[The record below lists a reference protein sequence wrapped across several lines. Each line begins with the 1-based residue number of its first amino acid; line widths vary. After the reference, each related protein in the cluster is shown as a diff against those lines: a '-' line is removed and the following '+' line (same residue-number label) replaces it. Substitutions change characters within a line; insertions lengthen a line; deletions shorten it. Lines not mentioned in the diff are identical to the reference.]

1 MNNRYSV
8 RSDRGSGDGR
18 FDMRLFPLRRAL
30 PGILTERK
38 ASKDIR
44 DILRT
49 PLLFAKKVIV
59 HVEKYAEAVR

>member
-1 MNNRYSV
+1 MQLS
-8 RSDRGSGDGR
+8 
-18 FDMRLFPLRRAL
+18 PLRRVL
-30 PGILTERK
+30 PGILTELK

>member
-1 MNNRYSV
+1 MQ
-8 RSDRGSGDGR
+8 
-18 FDMRLFPLRRAL
+18 LFPLCRAL
-30 PGILTERK
+30 PGILIELK

-49 PLLFAKKVIV
+49 PKIFAKKVIV

>member
-1 MNNRYSV
+1 MPGLAAILNNRYSV

-18 FDMRLFPLRRAL
+18 FDMQLFPLRRAL
-30 PGILTERK
+30 PGILIELK

-49 PLLFAKKVIV
+49 PLLF
-59 HVEKYAEAVR
+59 EKRS